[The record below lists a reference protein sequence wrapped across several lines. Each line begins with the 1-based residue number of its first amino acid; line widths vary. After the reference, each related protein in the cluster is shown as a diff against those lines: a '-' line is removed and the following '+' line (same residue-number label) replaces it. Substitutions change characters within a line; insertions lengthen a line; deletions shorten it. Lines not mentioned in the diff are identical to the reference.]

1 MIDFLEGEI
10 AAVLSHQITIFV
22 NGIGWNLA
30 VPEGDAFRVGER
42 MRLYTHLHWNAEQGP
57 SLFGFVREADRTVFR
72 LVIDCPGVGPKLA
85 LAVLRQMPG
94 SAFVAAIMQGDI
106 KTLSSVSG
114 IGTRKAETL
123 VVSLKNRA
131 TDLVEDGFE
140 LGAEASGAKN
150 LTQVRHA
157 LESLSYDRTE
167 VHLAL
172 EHLKGLEGIDQEPV
186 PVMLKKAL
194 SFLARSR

>member
-10 AAVLSHQITIFV
+10 AAVSTQQVTILV
-22 NGIGWNLA
+22 NGIGWSLL
-30 VPEGDAFRVGER
+30 VTEGDVFKIGER
-42 MRLYTHLHWNAEQGP
+42 ARLLTHLHWHTEQGP
-57 SLFGFVREADRTVFR
+57 SLFGFLREQDRRVFCMI
-72 LVIDCPGVGPKLA
+72 IDCPGVGPKLA
-85 LAVLRQMPG
+85 LAALRQLP
-94 SAFVAAIMQGDI
+94 AATFVAAIMQGDV

-123 VVSLKNRA
+123 IVSLKNKA
-131 TDLVEDGFE
+131 ADLIESGFE
-140 LGAEASGAKN
+140 LGVDGAGAKN

-167 VHLAL
+167 VHSAL
-172 EHLKGLEGIDQEPV
+172 EYIKSIEGIERESV

-194 SFLARSR
+194 SHLAKR

>member
-10 AAVLSHQITIFV
+10 ASISTHQITIFV
-22 NGIGWNLA
+22 NGIGFVLA

-42 MRLYTHLHWNAEQGP
+42 IRLCTHLHWNTDQGP
-57 SLFGFVREADRTVFR
+57 SLFGFLREQDRAVF
-72 LVIDCPGVGPKLA
+72 LLIIECPGIGPKLA
-85 LAVLRQMPG
+85 LAALRQL
-94 SAFVAAIMQGDI
+94 SAAAFVAAIMQGDI

-123 VVSLKNRA
+123 IVSLKNKA
-131 TDLVEDGFE
+131 ADMIEEGFE
-140 LGAEASGAKN
+140 LGVEGTGAKN

-157 LESLSYDRTE
+157 LESLSYDRNE
-167 VHLAL
+167 VHAAL
-172 EHLKGLEGIDQEPV
+172 EHIKTVEGIEREQV
-186 PVMLKKAL
+186 PIMLKKAL

>member
-1 MIDFLEGEI
+1 VIDFLEGEI
-10 AAVLSHQITIFV
+10 ASISTQQITIFV
-22 NGIGWNLA
+22 NGIGWALA

-42 MRLYTHLHWNAEQGP
+42 VRLCTHLHWHADQGP
-57 SLFGFVREADRTVFR
+57 SLFGFLREQDRRVF
-72 LVIDCPGVGPKLA
+72 LLIIDCPGVGPKLA
-85 LAVLRQMPG
+85 LAALRQLPAA
-94 SAFVAAIMQGDI
+94 AFIAAIMQGDV

-123 VVSLKNRA
+123 IVSLKNKA
-131 TDLVEDGFE
+131 ADMIEDGFE
-140 LGAEASGAKN
+140 LGAEGTGAKN

-157 LESLSYDRTE
+157 LESLSYDRNE
-167 VHLAL
+167 VHAAL
-172 EHLKGLEGIDQEPV
+172 EHIKAIEGIEREQV